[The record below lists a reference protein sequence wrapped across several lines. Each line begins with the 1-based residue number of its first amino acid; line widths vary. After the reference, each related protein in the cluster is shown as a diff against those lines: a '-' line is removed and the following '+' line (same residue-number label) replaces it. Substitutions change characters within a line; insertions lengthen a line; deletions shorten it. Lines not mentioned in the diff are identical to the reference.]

1 MFYKTGIFKTLAKM
15 RRKTSVL
22 KLPFKKV
29 KGSNFIKKR
38 LQHSDFSVNFAKYL
52 TTPIFKER
60 VKTTAFMQ
68 PVFSESTHLRRVS
81 FNTVTSIK
89 NAAIFLILPYVSIQF
104 FKLLKGMEFVNRI
117 HRGTIIRVGITC
129 KKIIYKSLSNSA
141 WI

>member
-15 RRKTSVL
+15 HRKTSVL
-22 KLPFKKV
+22 KLPFKRV

-38 LQHSDFSVNFAKYL
+38 LQHLDFSVNFAKYL

-68 PVFSESTHLRRVS
+68 PVFSESTHLLRVS
-81 FNTVTSIK
+81 FDTVTSIK
-89 NAAIFLILPYVSIQF
+89 NATIFLILPYVSIQF

-117 HRGTIIRVGITC
+117 HQGTIIRTGITC
-129 KKIIYKSLSNSA
+129 KKILYKSLLNSA